1 MSNTISDFSQGIA
14 PSSSQHVEPPSLQ
27 STFARSLLALPRGGM
42 SAIPSPNRARLEQQ
56 EAENRPGRHIDP
68 AGPSIPQMEGIRN
81 MMKEMS
87 FNSFRDFFVK
97 HKELQEDDE

>member
-1 MSNTISDFSQGIA
+1 MTNAISGSTPRSSA
-14 PSSSQHVEPPSLQ
+14 PLISTSLPRSADRPSLQ
-27 STFARSLLALPRGGM
+27 TAFAQSLLLLPDEVM
-42 SAIPSPNRARLEQQ
+42 KEKTVSP
-56 EAENRPGRHIDP
+56 P
-68 AGPSIPQMEGIRN
+68 GPSLEQMEGIRN